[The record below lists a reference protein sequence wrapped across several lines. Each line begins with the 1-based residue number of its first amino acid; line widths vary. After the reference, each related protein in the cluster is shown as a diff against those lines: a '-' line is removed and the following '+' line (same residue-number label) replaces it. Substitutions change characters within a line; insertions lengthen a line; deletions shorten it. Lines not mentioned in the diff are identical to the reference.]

1 LIKEDKKM
9 GILPI
14 EGKDTTAFTL
24 PKVTIP
30 LPHQLIP
37 FKLEHKKQASQF
49 SREGYRGVDQL
60 ADSVVAS
67 SGLTM
72 ESAYTGVLQA
82 GSGTDFG
89 NRFITLKAPYPARFS
104 VETVRFDQNTGRAHT
119 NIERFTLGAGKMKT
133 YRLTYPIQRV
143 RVTFQGRP

>member
-1 LIKEDKKM
+1 MIKEWKKM
-9 GILPI
+9 GIIPI
-14 EGKDTTAFTL
+14 KGKDTSAFTL

-49 SREGYRGVDQL
+49 SRDGYRGVDQL

-72 ESAYTGVLQA
+72 ESAYSGVLQA

-89 NRFITLKAPYPARFS
+89 NRFVTLKPPYPARFR
-104 VETVRFDQNTGRAHT
+104 VEIVRFDQRTGRAST
-119 NIERFTLGAGKMKT
+119 NVENFLLGAGKMKT

-143 RVTFQGRP
+143 RVTFEGRP

>member
-1 LIKEDKKM
+1 M
-9 GILPI
+9 AHVPI

-24 PKVTIP
+24 PKLKIP

-37 FKLEHKKQASQF
+37 FKLGHKKQASQF
-49 SREGYRGVDQL
+49 SRDGYRNADQL
-60 ADSVVAS
+60 ADSIAAS
-67 SGLTM
+67 SGLVM

-89 NRFITLKAPYPARFS
+89 NRFVTLKPPYPARFR
-104 VETVRFDQNTGRAHT
+104 VEITQFNQDSGRAST
-119 NIERFTLGAGKMKT
+119 KVESVLLGAGQMKT

-143 RVTFQGRP
+143 RVSFSGRP